1 MVAGVGNPQTRAQIK
16 TWKRGGLTVTG
27 LRTFSRLAVT
37 RSTPIGPTHH
47 APGATRSLH
56 ASVVTFGRE
65 VDTELDV
72 FLEQ

>member
-1 MVAGVGNPQTRAQIK
+1 MFGPMVAVDQKGRQNT
-16 TWKRGGLTVTG
+16 
-27 LRTFSRLAVT
+27 
-37 RSTPIGPTHH
+37 
-47 APGATRSLH
+47 PGAARSLH